1 MAGRILTMQRQARE
15 LGRLRSGWNDG
26 KRPIK
31 SDTWIVTSHAPHY
44 LEAAAGL
51 WGGKVEKWQPLGG
64 GPQQWR
70 VVTQAKSIDAILPPG
85 DPLSQANEMWSKGG
99 CARRCDGITE
109 QISDRPCLCL
119 AQHGETWFERK
130 KGTVCAP
137 TTRLNVMLPDLPDLG
152 VWRMETHGYY
162 AANEIAGQIDMLLS
176 ATGGKALVP
185 VSLRIELRRRVA
197 NGETKNFPVIVVEV
211 RGMTAR
217 QALAGDVPQIAIEG
231 GKAEVPERNAIEAPA
246 APSGPPKDY
255 LALAMAAPTAE
266 DVRNLYMEA
275 QAARA
280 PKEYLAQLAAI
291 GGTKPERVDEED
303 VIEPEIVY
311 SDPMQVW
318 QQILAAAGRRGWSMD
333 QTEDE
338 FASFSG
344 GTMAGAADADELNK
358 FLDHLKATA

>member
-15 LGRLRSGWNDG
+15 LGRLRSGWNNG
-26 KRPIK
+26 TRPIK

-64 GPQQWR
+64 GPAQWR
-70 VVTQAKSIDAILPPG
+70 VITKATSIDAILPPG
-85 DPLSQANEMWSKGG
+85 DPLSQANELWSKGG
-99 CARRCDGITE
+99 CARRCDGVTE
-109 QISDRPCLCL
+109 QLSDRPCLCL
-119 AQHGETWFERK
+119 AQHGEAWFERK

-185 VSLRIELRRRVA
+185 VSLRIEPRRRVA

-217 QALAGDVPQIAIEG
+217 QALAGEVPKIEVEAGGATQRTAIESG
-231 GKAEVPERNAIEAPA
+231 PKTTSAKAAGPSKDFLTLAQQAASTDAVAALIEEAAREGAPEGYLKQLRAIE
-246 APSGPPKDY
+246 
-255 LALAMAAPTAE
+255 E
-266 DVRNLYMEA
+266 
-275 QAARA
+275 ARA
-280 PKEYLAQLAAI
+280 E
-291 GGTKPERVDEED
+291 
-303 VIEPEIVY
+303 VIEPEIVNEN
-311 SDPMQVW
+311 DPMEIW
-318 QQILAAAGRRGWSMD
+318 QQVLSAAGTRGWSMD
-333 QTEDE
+333 QTEE
-338 FASFSG
+338 RFAEFSG
-344 GTMAGAADADELNK
+344 GTMPGSASTEELRR
-358 FLDHLKATA
+358 FLAHLRGH

>member
-15 LGRLRSGWNDG
+15 LGRLRSGWNNG
-26 KRPIK
+26 SRPIK

-64 GPQQWR
+64 GPEQWR
-70 VVTQAKSIDAILPPG
+70 VVTKAKSIDAILPPG
-85 DPLSQANEMWSKGG
+85 DPLSQANELWSKGG
-99 CARRCDGITE
+99 CARRCDGVTE

-119 AQHGETWFERK
+119 AQHGENWFERK

-185 VSLRIELRRRVA
+185 VSLRIEPRRRVA

-217 QALAGDVPQIAIEG
+217 QALAGEVPQIAVESGTAATKRTAIESG
-231 GKAEVPERNAIEAPA
+231 GKTAPSKPVGPSKDFLALARQTDSASVVASLITEAVSEGAPEVYLGQLREIEESKAEVI
-246 APSGPPKDY
+246 
-255 LALAMAAPTAE
+255 
-266 DVRNLYMEA
+266 V
-275 QAARA
+275 
-280 PKEYLAQLAAI
+280 
-291 GGTKPERVDEED
+291 
-303 VIEPEIVY
+303 PEIVND
-311 SDPMQVW
+311 SDPMEVW
-318 QQILAAAGRRGWSMD
+318 QQILAAAGTRGWSMD
-333 QTEDE
+333 RTEAAFAE
-338 FASFSG
+338 FSNGTTAGSAS
-344 GTMAGAADADELNK
+344 AEELRG
-358 FLDHLKATA
+358 FLDHLRGR